1 MPAVSEEEVEVV
13 VIGSGFGGSV
23 AALRFAE
30 AGHRVLVLERGDRV
44 SREKLQIDLDF
55 FWKPRRAAYGFN
67 DVRKRGSTI
76 VPWLGAAV
84 GGGSHVYAG
93 TLKRR
98 ESWEGFPRAI
108 RGAPMATYY
117 QRAEEMMR
125 VCPYPDWPP
134 YTEARATQLLYRAGK
149 RLKREEPE
157 LVEDCGPVPLAISFA
172 PKDGKPGER
181 PGDAFVNVH
190 GARQRY
196 YDPSEQSILGGDIDS
211 KNTLD
216 RNYLYLAEQ
225 RGAEIRPLCEVDRIE
240 PLEGDRYRIHY
251 FRHQPPE
258 GRARLRRRW
267 LPSPKAP
274 AGAPATVIAR
284 HLVVAAGSV
293 GSSELLLRN
302 RDLHKTLPMLGD
314 RLGHRYSNNGD
325 CMTLIVPF
333 RGFWMAWGGF
343 AAGLAGL
350 VLGSLPLAAL
360 GLLLYYAGIFRS
372 RRTYDPDIG
381 TTNSDNIRFRARDGS
396 AQGAYIE
403 SGRYPTPGKLAL
415 AVIISVLTGH
425 FRPRLYRSLRRA
437 ARWLRIALPP
447 FEALAHSWPIPLLT
461 MGRDDAFGTF
471 KLDRNG
477 EALIDFDLAADLP
490 FYAWAESLGRKVAR
504 AARAHFLPNVSLRWL
519 KTLEV
524 PHNLGGV
531 PMGESQNDG
540 VVDHAGRAFGYRNL
554 MVLDGSIIPVAIGPN
569 PALTIL
575 AVSERAVEV
584 ALAQLDR
591 TGAIDASRRSP
602 AGAEALA
609 EG

>member
-1 MPAVSEEEVEVV
+1 MPTSIEEEVEVV

-55 FWKPRRAAYGFN
+55 FWRPGRAAYGFN
-67 DVRKRGSTI
+67 DVRERGRTI

-98 ESWEGFPRAI
+98 EAWDGFPQAI
-108 RGAPMATYY
+108 RAAPMATYY
-117 QRAEEMMR
+117 QRAETMMG
-125 VCPYPDWPP
+125 VSPYPDWPP
-134 YTEARATQLLYRAGK
+134 YTQARATQLLYRAGA
-149 RLKREEPE
+149 RLQREEPD
-157 LVEDCGPVPLAISFA
+157 LVEDHGPVPLAISFA
-172 PKDGKPGER
+172 PRDAQPGQR
-181 PGDAFVNVH
+181 PGDEFVNAH

-196 YDPSEQSILGGDIDS
+196 YDPSEQSILGGDIDC

-216 RNYLYLAEQ
+216 RNYLFLAER
-225 RGAEIRPLCEVDRIE
+225 RGAEVRPLCEVDRIE
-240 PLEGDRYRIHY
+240 PLQDDRFRVHYR
-251 FRHQPPE
+251 RHRPLK
-258 GRARLRRRW
+258 GLARLRRRW
-267 LPSPKAP
+267 SLSPRAP
-274 AGAPATVIAR
+274 EGPLETVVAR
-284 HLVVAAGSV
+284 RLVVAAGSV

-302 RDLHKTLPMLGD
+302 RDVHSTLPALSD

-325 CMTLIVPF
+325 GMTLIVPF
-333 RGFWMAWGGF
+333 RGFWTAWGGF
-343 AAGLAGL
+343 AAILAGL
-350 VLGSLPLAAL
+350 SLGLWPVAAL
-360 GLLLYYAGIFRS
+360 GLALYYAGIFRS

-381 TTNSDNIRFRARDGS
+381 TTNSDNIRFKARDGS

-425 FRPRLYRSLRRA
+425 FRPRLYRSLRVA
-437 ARWLRIALPP
+437 SKALRIAIPP
-447 FEALAHSWPIPLLT
+447 FEAIAHSWPIPLLT

-471 KLDRNG
+471 KLG
-477 EALIDFDLAADLP
+477 EDGAAFIDFDLPADRP

-504 AARAHFLPNVSLRWL
+504 AAQAHFLPNLSLRWL
-519 KTLEV
+519 KRLEV

-531 PMGESQNDG
+531 PMGESEVEG
-540 VVDHAGRAFGYRNL
+540 VVDHAGRVFGYRNL
-554 MVLDGSIIPVAIGPN
+554 MVLDGSIIPVAVGPN

-575 AVSERAVEV
+575 AVAERAMEV
-584 ALAQLDR
+584 ALAQVEQ
-591 TGAIDASRRSP
+591 TGDIA
-602 AGAEALA
+602 AGGGAQRVA
-609 EG
+609 